1 MIRMSRPSDWP
12 ITIRVPLLVITL
24 MMTISVIISN
34 VVLYRLAQ
42 TQESHLR
49 TVSQTYLDGLDASL
63 LPYILREDV
72 WEVFDTL
79 ERATPDSAGLT
90 VVRTIVLNAV
100 GDVIAASD
108 PLRFPTGRPLPAEMT
123 RALTDGELEINEAGQ
138 TARLLHAVRTQGQQ
152 VGSIYTELEI
162 SGLLAERRAVLW
174 QLIWTNTAIT
184 LALAGLG
191 YWAVRRM
198 VEPVRTLGSY
208 LDRASGGPVET
219 IPDTELRATSGE
231 FRQLFERYNAM
242 AQAANERLE
251 LTRRLA
257 REERLAS
264 LGRLASGMAHEI
276 NNPLGGL
283 FNALDT
289 LKRYGER
296 ETVRRASVNLLERG
310 LSGIRDVVRATLM
323 THRQP
328 DGPRSVDRDTIDNL
342 RYLIQPSLRR
352 KNLML
357 DWRNGIDR
365 KLQVPGRAARD
376 ATLNILLNA
385 CAASPIGGR
394 VAFEAAY
401 DAEFL
406 TIEVTDQGGG
416 MPEACR
422 QFLEDRKTDSGP
434 LKEGDGL
441 GLWMVCQLLQEA
453 GGSAEVESG
462 ATGTRVRLIF
472 PLATEAQHDV
482 A

>member
-1 MIRMSRPSDWP
+1 MIRISRPSNWP

-24 MMTISVIISN
+24 MVAVSAIISN
-34 VVLYRLAQ
+34 SVLTRLAQ

-49 TVSQTYLDGLDASL
+49 AVSQTYLDGLDASL

-79 ERATPDSAGLT
+79 ERATPDSAGLR
-90 VVRTIVLNAV
+90 VVSTSVLNAG

-108 PLRFPTGRPLPAEMT
+108 PLRFPTGQPLPAQMT
-123 RALTDGELEINEAGQ
+123 RVLTDGELEINEADE
-138 TARLLHAVRTQGQQ
+138 TARLLHAVKTQGQK
-152 VGSIYTELEI
+152 VGSIYTEMDI

-198 VEPVRTLGSY
+198 VEPVRRLGSY

-219 IPDTELRATSGE
+219 IPDAELRAASGE

-276 NNPLGGL
+276 NNPLGGM

-296 ETVRRASVNLLERG
+296 EPVRRASVNLLERG

-328 DGPRSVDRDTIDNL
+328 EAHRPVDRDAIDDL
-342 RYLIQPSLRR
+342 RYLIQPSVRQKSLT
-352 KNLML
+352 L

-365 KLQVPGRAARD
+365 KLCVAGRAVRD
-376 ATLNILLNA
+376 AALNILLNA
-385 CAASPIGGR
+385 CAASPSGGR
-394 VAFEAAY
+394 ITFEARY
-401 DAEFL
+401 DVNFL
-406 TIEVTDQGGG
+406 TIDITDQGTG
-416 MPEACR
+416 MPKASR
-422 QFLEDRKTDSGP
+422 QILNDGAAKGGP
-434 LKEGDGL
+434 LKQGDGL
-441 GLWMVCQLLQEA
+441 GLWMVRQLLDEV
-453 GGSAEVESG
+453 GGCAEVEAG
-462 ATGTRVRLIF
+462 APGTRVRLTF
-472 PLATEAQHDV
+472 PLAREV
-482 A
+482 ANVVA

>member
-1 MIRMSRPSDWP
+1 MIRISRPSNWP
-12 ITIRVPLLVITL
+12 ITIRVPLFVITL
-24 MMTISVIISN
+24 MVAVSVIISN
-34 VVLYRLAQ
+34 TVLSRLAQ
-42 TQESHLR
+42 TQENHLR
-49 TVSQTYLDGLDASL
+49 AVSQTYLDGLDASL

-79 ERATPDSAGLT
+79 ERAMPNSAGLRLIST
-90 VVRTIVLNAV
+90 SVLNAG

-108 PLRFPTGRPLPAEMT
+108 PLRYPTGQPLPVQMT
-123 RALTDGELEINEAGQ
+123 RELTDGELEINEADQ
-138 TARLLHAVRTQGQQ
+138 TARLLHAVQTQDQK
-152 VGSIYTELEI
+152 VGSIYTELDI

-174 QLIWTNTAIT
+174 QLIWTNAAIT

-198 VEPVRTLGSY
+198 VEPVRRLGSY

-219 IPDTELRATSGE
+219 IPACEVRAASGE

-242 AQAANERLE
+242 AHAANERLE
-251 LTRRLA
+251 LSRKLA

-296 ETVRRASVNLLERG
+296 EPVRRASVNLLERG

-328 DGPRSVDRDTIDNL
+328 DWHRPIDRDTINDL
-342 RYLIQPSLRR
+342 RYLIQPPVRR
-352 KNLML
+352 KHLTL
-357 DWRNGIDR
+357 EWSNGIDGELR
-365 KLQVPGRAARD
+365 VAGRAVRD

-385 CAASPIGGR
+385 CAASPTGGR
-394 VAFEAAY
+394 VTFEATYDTDMLAIEIADRGRGMSEAY
-401 DAEFL
+401 
-406 TIEVTDQGGG
+406 
-416 MPEACR
+416 R
-422 QFLEDRKTDSGP
+422 QFLESGEARAGP
-434 LKEGDGL
+434 LKQGDGL
-441 GLWMVCQLLQEA
+441 GLWMVRQLLDEA
-453 GGSAEVESG
+453 GGVAVVETG
-462 ATGTRVRLIF
+462 ASGTRVRLTF
-472 PLATEAQHDV
+472 PIATEVRDDV

>member
-1 MIRMSRPSDWP
+1 MIRAFRPSQWS
-12 ITIRVPLLVITL
+12 ITIRVPLLVIML
-24 MMTISVIISN
+24 MVAVSVIISN
-34 VVLYRLAQ
+34 TVLTRLAQ

-49 TVSQTYLDGLDASL
+49 AVSQTYLDGLDASL
-63 LPYILREDV
+63 LPSILREDV

-79 ERATPDSAGLT
+79 ERARPQSSGLR
-90 VVRTIVLNAV
+90 VISTIVLNSG

-108 PLRFPTGRPLPAEMT
+108 PLRIPTGQPLPAAT
-123 RALTDGELEINEAGQ
+123 GDDLTSGALRIDESDQ

-152 VGSIYTELEI
+152 VGSIYTELDI

-191 YWAVRRM
+191 YYVVRRM

-219 IPDTELRATSGE
+219 IPDAEVRAASGE

-296 ETVRRASVNLLERG
+296 EPVRRASVNLLERG

-328 DGPRSVDRDTIDNL
+328 DGQRPVGRETIDDL
-342 RYLIQPSLRR
+342 RYLIKPSLRQ
-352 KNLML
+352 KSLTL
-357 DWRNGIDR
+357 DWHNGIDR
-365 KLQVPGRAARD
+365 ELCVAGRAVRD
-376 ATLNILLNA
+376 ATLNVLLNA
-385 CAASPIGGR
+385 CAACPAGGR
-394 VAFEAAY
+394 LSFTAMHDE
-401 DAEFL
+401 DFL
-406 TIEVTDQGGG
+406 TIEIADEGNG
-416 MPEACR
+416 MPKSYR
-422 QFLEDRKTDSGP
+422 QFLEAGSPGEGP
-434 LKEGDGL
+434 LKQGDGL
-441 GLWMVCQLLQEA
+441 GLWMVRQLLDEA
-453 GGSAEVESG
+453 GGAAEVETGASG
-462 ATGTRVRLIF
+462 THVRLTF
-472 PLATEAQHDV
+472 PFSKESKYGV

>member
-1 MIRMSRPSDWP
+1 MIHLSRPSNWP

-24 MMTISVIISN
+24 MFAVSVIISN
-34 VVLYRLAQ
+34 TVLGRLAQ
-42 TQESHLR
+42 TQEDHLR
-49 TVSQTYLDGLDASL
+49 AISETYLDGLDASL

-79 ERATPDSAGLT
+79 ERARPESAGLK
-90 VVRTIVLNAV
+90 VVSTIVLNAS
-100 GDVIAASD
+100 GDVIAASN
-108 PLRFPTGRPLPAEMT
+108 PLRFPTGQPLPAQKT
-123 RALTDGELEINEAGQ
+123 RDLTDGDLEINETDH
-138 TARLLHAVRTQGQQ
+138 TARLLHQVETQGQQ
-152 VGSIYTELEI
+152 VGSIYTELDI

-174 QLIWTNTAIT
+174 QLIWTNAAIT

-198 VEPVRTLGSY
+198 VEPVRRLGSY

-219 IPDTELRATSGE
+219 IPDAELRAASGE

-257 REERLAS
+257 REERLSS

-283 FNALDT
+283 FNALDA

-296 ETVRRASVNLLERG
+296 EPVRRASVNLLERG
-310 LSGIRDVVRATLM
+310 LSGIRDVVRAALV

-328 DGPRSVDRDTIDNL
+328 EGHCLIDSDTIDDL
-342 RYLIQPSLRR
+342 RYLIQPAVRQQSLT
-352 KNLML
+352 L
-357 DWRNGIDR
+357 DWRNGIDC
-365 KLQVPGRAARD
+365 KLSVAGRAVRD

-385 CAASPIGGR
+385 CAASPPGGR
-394 VAFEAAY
+394 VALKARY
-401 DAEFL
+401 DADFVI
-406 TIEVTDQGGG
+406 IEIADQGEG
-416 MPEACR
+416 MPEAYR
-422 QFLEDRKTDSGP
+422 RFLEGRSADSGP
-434 LKEGDGL
+434 LKQGDGL
-441 GLWMVCQLLQEA
+441 GLWMVRQLLEEA
-453 GGSAEVESG
+453 GGTARVEN
-462 ATGTRVRLIF
+462 AAPGTSVRLAF
-472 PLATEAQHDV
+472 PTATEVQHDV